1 MPDFHFS
8 LFAFFLVAAAVLLQL
23 SLPGIAW
30 IALGVSLIAAFHWFL
45 KKAGKAGSKVREK
58 TAKKVDEEWSKL
70 EKVEKAKVSYPKLKT
85 WDESLHA
92 LGKKT
97 GESVFATDGEKWS
110 SPNTS
115 NRIVKGL
122 QNFIDAFN
130 KIFGGK

>member
-1 MPDFHFS
+1 MADFHFS

-30 IALGVSLIAAFHWFL
+30 IALGVSLIVAFHWFL
-45 KKAGKAGSKVREK
+45 KKAGKAGSKAREK
-58 TAKKVDEEWSKL
+58 TAKKIDEEWSKL
-70 EKVEKAKVSYPKLKT
+70 EKAKGSYPKMKT
-85 WDESLHA
+85 WDDSLHA

-97 GESVFATDGEKWS
+97 GEAIFSKDGEKFS
-110 SPNTS
+110 SPKPAS
-115 NRIVKGL
+115 RISKGL